1 MKPEIIQPAFIR
13 KNTRELRKK
22 LEELGYEHP
31 ADIIEDE
38 RFCIATSP
46 ISCKYFTI
54 TKGAFDDTNPH
65 CTWNCAGR
73 LDCLTNEDLFLAI
86 SALREDTDNNQLFT
100 NGNDWAI
107 YRDNIN
113 NGGLSGFDYYNL
125 PHDIR
130 IPLHKATVSELIEHF
145 RQKGETK

>member
-1 MKPEIIQPAFIR
+1 MKPNFIQPAFIR

-46 ISCKYFTI
+46 ISCKYFI
-54 TKGAFDDTNPH
+54 IIKEAFDDTNPH
-65 CTWNCAGR
+65 RTWNCAGR
-73 LDCLTNEDLFLAI
+73 IDCGTNEYLFLAI
-86 SALREDTDNNQLFT
+86 AALREDTNNNQLFT
-100 NGNDWAI
+100 NGIDWAI

-113 NGGLSGFDYYNL
+113 NIGLSGFDYYNL

-130 IPLHKATVSELIEHF
+130 IPLNKASVKEIIEYF
-145 RQKGETK
+145 KKEE